1 METKEQSKQSRIS
14 GQMLTTQAKEDEDNS
29 KESQIQIF
37 LKQYTRNIGKVLI
50 PVIVTAFAGTVTYPI
65 AVRIARSK
73 RLFKLRNFYAIHLA
87 IAPFLAFIH
96 VNIFAAVHSYMTIK
110 IIESNELIFNN

>member
-1 METKEQSKQSRIS
+1 M
-14 GQMLTTQAKEDEDNS
+14 
-29 KESQIQIF
+29 
-37 LKQYTRNIGKVLI
+37 
-50 PVIVTAFAGTVTYPI
+50 TALVGTVTYPL

-96 VNIFAAVHSYMTIK
+96 INIFAGVHTLMRIK
-110 IIESNELIFNN
+110 IKEEEFQDFISNSPENKASLESNSEGYG